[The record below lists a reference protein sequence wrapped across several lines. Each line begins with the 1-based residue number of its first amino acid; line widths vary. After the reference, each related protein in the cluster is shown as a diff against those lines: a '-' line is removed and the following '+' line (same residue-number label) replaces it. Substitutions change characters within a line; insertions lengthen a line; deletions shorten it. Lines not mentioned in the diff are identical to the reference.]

1 MAWTQYNPNPV
12 HPDGGVGDCAIR
24 AIAKALD
31 ISWEQAYTKLSVN
44 GFAMGDIPNSDIV
57 WGSVLRTNGFV
68 RETVPNTCP
77 DCYMVG
83 EFCRDHPKGTF
94 VIKSENH
101 VATVIDGML
110 FDSWNSS
117 MKIPIYYIIC
127 LQERNLL
134 KVGL

>member
-12 HPDGGVGDCAIR
+12 HPDGGVGDCAVR

-57 WGSVLRTNGFV
+57 WGSVLRANGFV
-68 RETVPNTCP
+68 REIVPNTCP
-77 DCYMVG
+77 DCYTVG

-110 FDSWNSS
+110 YDSWNSS
-117 MKIPIYYIIC
+117 MKIPIYYWTRK
-127 LQERNLL
+127 E
-134 KVGL
+134 